1 MPTAMAVLIKPNTRD
16 IGGLLVQR
24 LLPSHPIQ
32 MVGPFIFFDHFGP
45 VQFAPGRGIDVR
57 PHPHIGLATV
67 TYLFAGGQIHRDSL
81 GNVQAIVPGDVNW
94 MTAGRGIVHSERSG
108 PEDRAAGHLL
118 HGLQT
123 WVALPK
129 SHEETEPS
137 FSHHPKTSLPEIAQ
151 PGATMRLLAGT
162 AFGRRAP
169 TPTFSPMIYL
179 AIDLEAG
186 AALDLPNEHEERGVY
201 VIEGDVQVGGE
212 PVPVGHIAVLTPSLT
227 VRVEAKAAARLVVLG
242 GAKMDGARLIWWNF
256 VASSKEL
263 IDAASSRWRDR
274 GYPPVPGETEFIPLP

>member
-1 MPTAMAVLIKPNTRD
+1 
-16 IGGLLVQR
+16 
-24 LLPSHPIQ
+24 
-32 MVGPFIFFDHFGP
+32 
-45 VQFAPGRGIDVR
+45 
-57 PHPHIGLATV
+57 
-67 TYLFAGGQIHRDSL
+67 
-81 GNVQAIVPGDVNW
+81 
-94 MTAGRGIVHSERSG
+94 
-108 PEDRAAGHLL
+108 
-118 HGLQT
+118 
-123 WVALPK
+123 VALPK